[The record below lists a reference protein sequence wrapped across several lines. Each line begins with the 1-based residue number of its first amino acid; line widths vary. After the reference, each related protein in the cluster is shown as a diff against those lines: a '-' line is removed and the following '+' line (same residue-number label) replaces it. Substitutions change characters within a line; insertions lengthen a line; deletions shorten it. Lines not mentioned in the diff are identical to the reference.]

1 MTPSVL
7 AVTDIENPAK
17 IRISYP
23 RKIPLTGRCLHSQ
36 VCNMLPSSS
45 CLPALLC
52 SEAVTG
58 SRGRNSVHS
67 NMTAGGVSGA
77 TISLRAWHG
86 GPQWVRE
93 RAGMVDAELKVYGTN
108 NKRVVDKS
116 ILTAQASEKV
126 VSLYEVAER
135 ASHVT
140 MEVVA

>member
-1 MTPSVL
+1 M
-7 AVTDIENPAK
+7 
-17 IRISYP
+17 
-23 RKIPLTGRCLHSQ
+23 
-36 VCNMLPSSS
+36 
-45 CLPALLC
+45 
-52 SEAVTG
+52 
-58 SRGRNSVHS
+58 
-67 NMTAGGVSGA
+67 SGA

-86 GPQWVRE
+86 EPQWVRE